1 VEWWTLAVFIFEL
14 LYGATPVKRATTP
27 PKIYGTKESA

>member
-14 LYGATPVKRATTP
+14 LYGATPFKRATTP